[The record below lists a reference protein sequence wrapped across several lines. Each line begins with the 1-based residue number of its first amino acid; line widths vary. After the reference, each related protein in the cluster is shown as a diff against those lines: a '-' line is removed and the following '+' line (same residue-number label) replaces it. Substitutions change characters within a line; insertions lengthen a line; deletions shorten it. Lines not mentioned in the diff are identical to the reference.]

1 MRSTVRWVLT
11 LLGVV
16 GILASILPGDSAA
29 EDFLERMK
37 KAAEQLE
44 QQQQRQRLQQ
54 QSQSQRQATPTP
66 SQTPSPQP
74 VSQGVP
80 DSAAVNDCC
89 SPEAT
94 SKMAASA
101 GFVDILGIKPGMT
114 ADQAIAALKA
124 VNPNIKIAIMRS
136 QANWDYMA
144 GLTDDSRTDSKKLW
158 VYGIQATAPPTGAGA
173 PETIFVSLTAPP
185 NPPLVYGVART
196 AVTFRQGAMPTIE
209 NLVAGL
215 RNKYG
220 EENYYEPTGVELQ
233 WVFDSHGQ
241 PVSGRPGR
249 EIATHCKGMFLDPGV
264 PDLRGGR
271 ELLNRTGGSFVL
283 PGGDPKKLHTC
294 SEWVLINVKILRAPR
309 VSAADGENPL
319 ATDMETHLGHWPL
332 FFSGL
337 HVTYDW
343 IDQVRKGQSQKQLKE
358 AEKVDLPKF

>member
-1 MRSTVRWVLT
+1 MRRVVTI
-11 LLGVV
+11 LGMALIFV
-16 GILASILPGDSAA
+16 SFLPCHSAA

-37 KAAEQLE
+37 RAAEQLE
-44 QQQQRQRLQQ
+44 QQQQRQRMQ
-54 QSQSQRQATPTP
+54 QSQPQRQATPTP
-66 SQTPSPQP
+66 SQTASPQS
-74 VSQGVP
+74 VSQGIP
-80 DSAAVNDCC
+80 DSAGMSDCC
-89 SPEAT
+89 TPEAT
-94 SKMAASA
+94 SKMAGSA

-124 VNPNIKIAIMRS
+124 VNPNFKIEIMRS

-144 GLTDDSRTDSKKLW
+144 GLTEDSRTDPKKLW
-158 VYGIQATAPPTGAGA
+158 AYGIQAMAPVTGPGA

-185 NPPLVYGVART
+185 NPPLVYGVARNY
-196 AVTFRQGAMPTIE
+196 VSFRQGAMPTIE

-215 RNKYG
+215 RKKYG
-220 EENYYEPTGVELQ
+220 EENYYEPTAVELQ
-233 WVFDSHGQ
+233 WVFDTQGQ

-249 EIATHCKGMFLDPGV
+249 EIATHCKGMFLDPNV

-309 VSAADGENPL
+309 VSAADSENPL
-319 ATDMETHLGHWPL
+319 ATDMETHLAHFPL
-332 FFSGL
+332 FLSGL

-343 IDQVRKGQSQKQLKE
+343 IDQVRKGQSQKKLKE

>member
-1 MRSTVRWVLT
+1 MRIGGVAT
-11 LLGVV
+11 LLGIVV
-16 GILASILPGDSAA
+16 TIASLLPSHSAA

-44 QQQQRQRLQQ
+44 QRQRLQQ
-54 QSQSQRQATPTP
+54 NQSQRLPAAAP
-66 SQTPSPQP
+66 SQTASPQP
-74 VSQGVP
+74 GSLSIP
-80 DSAAVNDCC
+80 DSAGTSECC
-89 SPEAT
+89 TPEAT

-114 ADQAIAALKA
+114 GEQAITALKA
-124 VNPNIKIAIMRS
+124 VNPNFKIEILRS

-144 GLTDDSRTDSKKLW
+144 GLTDDSRTDPKKLW
-158 VYGIQATAPPTGAGA
+158 AYGIQAMAPVTGPGA
-173 PETIFVSLTAPP
+173 PETIYVSLTAPP

-209 NLVAGL
+209 NVVAGL
-215 RNKYG
+215 RKKYG
-220 EENYYEPTGVELQ
+220 EEIYYEASLGELE
-233 WVFDSHGQ
+233 WVFDPHGQ
-241 PVSGRPGR
+241 PVAGRPGR
-249 EIATHCKGMFLDPGV
+249 EIAMHCKGMFLNPEV

-283 PGGDPKKLHTC
+283 PGGDPKKLRTC
-294 SEWVLINVKILRAPR
+294 SEWVFVNVKILRAPR

-319 ATDMETHLGHWPL
+319 ATDMETHLAHFPL

-343 IDQVRKGQSQKQLKE
+343 IDQVRKGQSQKKLRE